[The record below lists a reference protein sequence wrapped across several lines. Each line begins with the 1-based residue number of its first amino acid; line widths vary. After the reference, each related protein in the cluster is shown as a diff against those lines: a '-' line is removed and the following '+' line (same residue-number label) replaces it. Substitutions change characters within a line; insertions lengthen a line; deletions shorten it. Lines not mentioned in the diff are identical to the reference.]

1 MECIIG
7 LLGTMFFNKKK
18 ANAIQA
24 TSTVE
29 VNKQAKKAQKQQAKQ
44 AKKEKKKQDK
54 ENQKKRIFKK
64 RYIPLLLLLL
74 IIIAVPIVR
83 FTVLSNDKVENII
96 TGILYNSIGRN
107 VEISSF
113 DYRITFTGIE
123 IKDIVVYNSEKF
135 NNRENARIGRI
146 NIRLSL
152 ASLLSLKVN
161 IIDISFDDIYVYLFT
176 NEQGEWNVPD
186 LKASVKV
193 EEPKEDKE
201 PFDLTKLDFLKL
213 KVDVDNISIKNFNV
227 FVDSTEHNA
236 EDGMKAALRN
246 FNFSLALH
254 TKRFPISYVLEDIS
268 YLPSLYVLDHVDDIK
283 LVTSINEYN
292 AIGSNNENGNM
303 NFNNSM
309 LDVVSTFLLNLNLE
323 YPKNDMIALNISA
336 DFPDLIAKY
345 NGQELED
352 LGFSFNFDNV
362 IDIETT
368 SLWID
373 DLSLSL
379 FNEKVLALN
388 GHFLDL
394 DYPEYIDIMLENERG
409 SIDLTKVNKLANIVM
424 PDLGMNIS
432 GDIII
437 DEIMSKGSDKNLDN
451 DISIILSNI
460 NLDMKGGIALRNL
473 NITNTI
479 KFKYKPE
486 SFFDDG
492 ISLQTYLT
500 LDRAIVGTLPHVIG
514 TTVDLDVVAPL
525 NGVMSIGDALNDPSI
540 KPNINIA
547 VNEIS
552 TKFNQASVDGKGV
565 VRINEPFNLA
575 FNIRGFS
582 LRDMTDNFLR
592 GSADVSINLSGLIMN
607 AIDVKT
613 QATVNNFSY
622 NMGGDVSRQTSLRLN
637 LNAFANLISEDVD
650 IKSLDVA
657 LSTFFNMNTTAQLKG
672 LGLKSG
678 VIDIKNIRIA
688 PYSIKNWL
696 SPNFASLLDSLNFS
710 DDIFL
715 KNRLTYTLNMPAQ
728 RATIANRANIN
739 ISDDKYPLDDLVL
752 IFNGDVSFS
761 KNMYA
766 NIRQFEL
773 SSATNN
779 FYVKANGYASPDLNK
794 MNLTYEVKFDN
805 PHMVIPSAI
814 NIGGLLAISGNLK
827 DSYARGKFESK
838 NFYFGMGSRGN
849 ESMLLEGLNGGFNFN
864 FDIIANRGG
873 ASSGGNVS
881 VNRYTALTSDR
892 PNLFFDLFKLNLNV
906 AGLIDDA
913 IRVTDFKAVFDINSH
928 AVAIKDANASLYI
941 GGEKKD
947 SDFYASVKN
956 GTAPKEGAI
965 SIPWLIFDMGNF
977 SPNSFKYDM
986 RILASDINL
995 KYLLPPENRDNVDE
1009 DKVLVNFTGD
1019 ISGVGVSP
1027 LRSINVNTFFLG
1039 INKMS
1044 LEFSK
1049 FLVEMIKPMN
1059 PSIETVEN
1067 IIRFG
1072 YDPSVIEFNVANNK
1086 LFTTFYFRD
1095 QNLDKTRQQKAQLLG
1110 FKDDR
1115 LRLEPILFSDVIS
1128 YIESTME

>member
-1 MECIIG
+1 
-7 LLGTMFFNKKK
+7 MFFKKK
-18 ANAIQA
+18 DKNAVQA
-24 TSTVE
+24 TSTVDI
-29 VNKQAKKAQKQQAKQ
+29 NKQAKKAQKEQAKQ
-44 AKKEKKKQDK
+44 AKKEKKQQDK
-54 ENQKKRIFKK
+54 ENQKKRFFKK

-74 IIIAVPIVR
+74 IAIGISVVR
-83 FTVLSNDKVENII
+83 FTVLTNDKVENII
-96 TGILYNSIGRN
+96 TGILLNSIGRE
-107 VEISSF
+107 VDISSF

-123 IKDIVVYNSEKF
+123 IKDIVIYNSEKF
-135 NNRENARIGRI
+135 DNKVNATIGRI
-146 NIRLSL
+146 YIRLSL
-152 ASLLSLKVN
+152 SSLLALNVN
-161 IIDISFDDIYVYLFT
+161 IIDISFEDINVYLFT

-186 LKASVKV
+186 LKASVK
-193 EEPKEDKE
+193 EPEPEEDKE
-201 PFDLTKLDFLKL
+201 PFDLAKLDMLKL
-213 KVDVDNISIKNFNV
+213 KIDVDNIAIKNFNV
-227 FVDSTEHNA
+227 FIDSTEHDTEN
-236 EDGMKAALRN
+236 GMKAALQN

-254 TKRFPISYVLEDIS
+254 SKRFAISELLDELS
-268 YLPSLYVLDHVDDIK
+268 YLPDLYILTYFEDFK
-283 LVTSINEYN
+283 LVTSID
-292 AIGSNNENGNM
+292 ENSSTTVAAADESGNL

-309 LDVVSTFLLNLNLE
+309 LDIASTFLLNLNIE
-323 YPKNDMIALNISA
+323 YPREDMLALNISA
-336 DFPDLIAKY
+336 DFPELEAKY
-345 NGQELED
+345 EGKPLDD
-352 LGFSFNFDNV
+352 LGFSFNLDNE
-362 IDIETT
+362 IDVETM
-368 SLWID
+368 SVWID
-373 DLSLSL
+373 DLSLHL
-379 FNEKVLALN
+379 FNNRVFGFK

-394 DYPEYIDIMLENERG
+394 IYPDDIDIMLENERG
-409 SIDLTKVNKLANIVM
+409 SIDLTKVNNLANIIM
-424 PDLGMNIS
+424 PDLGMNIK

-437 DEIMSKGSDKNLDN
+437 DEITAKGSDKDLDN
-451 DISIILSNI
+451 DIKVILHDI
-460 NLDMKGGIALRNL
+460 DLAMKGGIALQNL

-479 KFKYKPE
+479 KFNYKPE

-500 LDRAIVGTLPHVIG
+500 LDRAIVSGLPHVIG

-525 NGVMSIGDALNDPSI
+525 SGIMSIGDALGDPSI
-540 KPNINIA
+540 KPNINIG
-547 VNEIS
+547 VNRIS
-552 TKFNQASVDGKGV
+552 TRFNQATIDGSGNI
-565 VRINEPFNLA
+565 RINEPFNLLL
-575 FNIRGFS
+575 NIKGFS
-582 LRDMTDNFLR
+582 LREMTDNFLR
-592 GSADVSINLSGLIMN
+592 GSADARIDLSGSLIS
-607 AIDVKT
+607 ALDVKT

-622 NMGGDVSRQTSLRLN
+622 NMGGDVSRQTSLKLN
-637 LNAFANLISEDVD
+637 LNAFANLISQDVNVRT
-650 IKSLDVA
+650 LDFS

-678 VIDIKNIRIA
+678 VVDIKNIRIA

-696 SPNFASLLDSLNFS
+696 SPNFASLLGSLNFG

-715 KNRLTYTLNMPAQ
+715 KNRLTYTLNLPAQ
-728 RATIANRANIN
+728 RATVANRANIN

-752 IFNGDVSFS
+752 IFNGDVNFS

-773 SSATNN
+773 SSQTNN
-779 FYVKANGYASPDLNK
+779 FYVKANGYAAADLNK
-794 MNLTYEVKFDN
+794 MDLSYEVKFDN
-805 PHMVIPSAI
+805 PHMIIPSSI

-827 DSYARGKFESK
+827 DSYAKGKFESK
-838 NFYFGMGSRGN
+838 NFYFGMGTRGN
-849 ESMLLEGLNGGFNFN
+849 ESMLLEGLNGGFNYN
-864 FDIIANRGG
+864 FDIVANRGSAG
-873 ASSGGNVS
+873 SGSSTS
-881 VNRYTALTSDR
+881 VNRYTALTSER
-892 PNLFFDLFKLNLNV
+892 PNLFFDLFKLNLNI

-928 AVAIKDANASLYI
+928 AVAIKEATASLYI
-941 GGEKKD
+941 GGERKD
-947 SDFYASVKN
+947 ADFYASVKN

-965 SIPWLIFDMGNF
+965 SIPWLLFDMGNF
-977 SPNSFKYDM
+977 SPNTFKYDM

-995 KYLLPPENRDNVDE
+995 KYLLPAENRDNVDE
-1009 DKVLVNFTGD
+1009 EKVLVNFTGD

-1128 YIESTME
+1128 FIESTIE